1 MNTRIF
7 NYQADAIEEV
17 FCENRNALQVTRSFK
32 VKKLYTDSTC
42 EESYLELTSYC
53 EVKFTDCWLVV
64 GVVIICHTVYCI
76 ASPVEDSTTFL
87 AARYLQRAVTVV
99 FKLRLWPSN
108 AYFSFFRYDDLTWRA
123 ENDHRTQII

>member
-32 VKKLYTDSTC
+32 VKNIVYRQHLRG
-42 EESYLELTSYC
+42 SYLVLTSYC

-87 AARYLQRAVTVV
+87 TARYLQRAVTVV
-99 FKLRLWPSN
+99 FKLWLWPCN
-108 AYFSFFRYDDLTWRA
+108 AYFSFFRYDNLTWRA
-123 ENDHRTQII
+123 ENDHRARII